1 MVGHT
6 GNLTATI
13 AAIETLDGCLGRI
26 MKALHSVDGVA
37 IVTADHGNAEQMWDT
52 ELNAPH
58 TAHTSNPVPVVL
70 CADRFV
76 GRTLRDG
83 SLRDVA
89 PTLLQLLEIPTPSEM
104 TGHSLF

>member
-1 MVGHT
+1 
-6 GNLTATI
+6 
-13 AAIETLDGCLGRI
+13 
-26 MKALHSVDGVA
+26 
-37 IVTADHGNAEQMWDT
+37 
-52 ELNAPH
+52 
-58 TAHTSNPVPVVL
+58 VVL